1 MWVKVSHVKEAV
13 ALGDVSQFRARC
25 EEVADESSGAIF
37 TDQVIYG
44 IVSR

>member
-1 MWVKVSHVKEAV
+1 MKEAV
-13 ALGDVSQFRARC
+13 ALGDVSQFRTKC
-25 EEVADESSGAIF
+25 EEVADESSDAIL